1 VTAEDSNAGERLSL
15 MIDIARC
22 TGCKSCEVA
31 CKQEHGLGSGVYRNR
46 VLWLTGEAEAEAEAA
61 PTPVP
66 TLDFLNVTCQ
76 HCERPACLRAC
87 PVSPKALSK
96 DPVTGVV
103 TVNED
108 RCTGCGECV
117 VACPY
122 GAIGYD
128 PIDHHAVKCD
138 LCADRRAEGLGPACA
153 SVCPG
158 KAIQFGKHDV
168 LVSQAADSG
177 RSAGEHDPF
186 LMGPG
191 TVYLE
196 PLKEGPAFSLAALA
210 RRNGPAL
217 MDDPDARA
225 QMGTDPTEFPYRH
238 ARADRKPNRVEA
250 GGCALCFN
258 CCTTKFHFR
267 DDKLVRITGNEEDP
281 LLEGRVCP
289 KSQLSVQLH
298 TSDKRLTEP
307 MKRVGKRGENKFEP
321 ISWDQALD
329 EIAEKLKALRDK
341 YGSEALALF
350 SGTRTGIMVNRGYLR
365 LFAQMWGTPNIE
377 STEAFCSAGKNMA
390 YTLIQGVGGS
400 GNSYTEGDMG
410 SAEMYVFI
418 GDNQAETRPVYF
430 GMINDWRLRNGARMV
445 AVDPRF
451 TVTASKAD
459 EWLAIR
465 PGADMALGLALIHHI
480 FANDLHDAA
489 FCESDIM
496 GWSEWR
502 DFVLEKNY
510 DADWAAPITDLPAD
524 AIRRL
529 ATDIAKADGCVIF
542 GSRGLNQHSNSLQT
556 NRVFM
561 FLAAMTGNWGRA
573 GGAYFNVGAGVPI
586 EANAP
591 MERRGKIE
599 RPKIQSTPVAWA
611 DAIRTSKPYPL
622 KGLITSNNPL
632 AMWPDQTKAREALES
647 LDLLVHVE
655 LFPNETTAYAD
666 YVLPAA
672 TGIEKGEIG
681 RSNDD
686 RRIVWI
692 DQMMDPPGNAKPDG
706 WIWTELGKRLG
717 FDDVMKEEYK
727 DSAFFWDD
735 ALIDNDHMRGVT
747 QKRLHSVP
755 YRWVRFPVA
764 DETAPEIET
773 LYLKGT
779 TAIGKPEGHRF
790 PSKSGKLE
798 FWSPD
803 METKFNGLGL
813 SAFPEFYGERE
824 QLIDGPY
831 MELLEDDGAD
841 GVISTLRAEP
851 TINSPGRIVQPSEH
865 APGQA
870 LRDAGYD
877 TELVTG
883 RPPAPQFHAWTH
895 YAWQAQE
902 MWPDL
907 YMQIHPEKAVAL
919 GIEDGKRVKVE
930 TSHGEI
936 EARAWVTTG
945 IRKTSVFI
953 PIGWGEQQPYHPWRP
968 VNYLTDKAQRDPLSG
983 QTNLKT
989 YLCRVSPA

>member
-1 VTAEDSNAGERLSL
+1 MTIDQPNAGERLSL
-15 MIDIARC
+15 MIDMARC

-46 VLWLTGEAEAEAEAA
+46 VLWLSGDQA
-61 PTPVP
+61 P
-66 TLDFLNVTCQ
+66 TLDFLTVTCQ

-87 PVSPKALSK
+87 PVNPKALSK

-103 TVNED
+103 SVDED

-138 LCADRRAEGLGPACA
+138 LCADRRADGLGPACA

-158 KAIQFGKHDV
+158 KAIQFGKRDI
-168 LVSQAADSG
+168 LLSQEEESG
-177 RSAGEHDPF
+177 RASGEHDPF
-186 LMGPG
+186 LLGPG

-196 PLKEGPAFSLAALA
+196 PLKEDTDGSALTLAALA
-210 RRNGPAL
+210 RRDGPAL
-217 MDDPDARA
+217 MDDPKARA
-225 QMGTDPTEFPYRH
+225 QMGTDPTEFPYRYP
-238 ARADRKPNRVEA
+238 REERTPDRVEP

-267 DDKLVRITGNEEDP
+267 GDRLVRITGNEEDP
-281 LLEGRVCP
+281 LLQGRVCP

-298 TSDKRLTEP
+298 TSDKRLTQP
-307 MKRVGKRGENKFEP
+307 MKRVGKRGANEFEP

-329 EIAEKLKALRDK
+329 EIAAKLITLRDK
-341 YGSEALALF
+341 YGSETLALF

-390 YTLIQGVGGS
+390 YTMIQGAGGS
-400 GNSYTEGDMG
+400 GNTYTEGDMG
-410 SAEMYVFI
+410 SAAMYVFI

-445 AVDPRF
+445 VVDPRF

-480 FANDLHDAA
+480 FANDLHDLA
-489 FCESDIM
+489 FCESEVM
-496 GWSEWR
+496 GWKEWR
-502 DFVLEKNY
+502 DFILEKKY
-510 DADWAAPITDLPAD
+510 DADWAAPITDLPAE

-529 ATDIAKADGCVIF
+529 ATDIAEADGCVIF

-556 NRVFM
+556 NRVIM
-561 FLAAMTGNWGRA
+561 FLAAITGNWGRP

-586 EANAP
+586 QANAP
-591 MERRGKIE
+591 EDRRAVFE
-599 RPKIQSTPVAWA
+599 RPKIQATPVAWA
-611 DAIRTSKPYPL
+611 DAIRTGKPYPL

-647 LDLLVHVE
+647 LELLVHIE

-681 RSNDD
+681 RANDD

-692 DQMMDPPGNAKPDG
+692 DRMMDPPGEAQPDG
-706 WIWTELGKRLG
+706 WIWIELGKRLG

-727 DSAFFWDD
+727 DSGVFWDE

-773 LYLKGT
+773 LYLEGT
-779 TAIGKPEGHRF
+779 TAVGAPEGHRF
-790 PSKSGKLE
+790 PSPSGKLE
-798 FWSPD
+798 FWTQE
-803 METKFNGLGL
+803 MEAKFNTLGM
-813 SAFPEFYGERE
+813 SALPEFYGERE
-824 QLIDGPY
+824 HLIDP
-831 MELLEDDGAD
+831 LLETEAGFDGAPGDDRRPRLLELPD
-841 GVISTLRAEP
+841 GAVLLQDRREDDDLVASRIAREPARSGQRHAHGAVDLGHIVDRAVDP
-851 TINSPGRIVQPSEH
+851 
-865 APGQA
+865 
-870 LRDAGYD
+870 
-877 TELVTG
+877 ELV
-883 RPPAPQFHAWTH
+883 AAV
-895 YAWQAQE
+895 AQE
-902 MWPDL
+902 AHQL
-907 YMQIHPEKAVAL
+907 L
-919 GIEDGKRVKVE
+919 
-930 TSHGEI
+930 
-936 EARAWVTTG
+936 
-945 IRKTSVFI
+945 
-953 PIGWGEQQPYHPWRP
+953 
-968 VNYLTDKAQRDPLSG
+968 
-983 QTNLKT
+983 
-989 YLCRVSPA
+989 

>member
-1 VTAEDSNAGERLSL
+1 MAIDQPNAGERLSL
-15 MIDIARC
+15 MIDMARC

-46 VLWLTGEAEAEAEAA
+46 VLWLSGDQA
-61 PTPVP
+61 P
-66 TLDFLNVTCQ
+66 TLDFLTVTCQ

-87 PVSPKALSK
+87 PVNPKALSK

-103 TVNED
+103 SVDED

-138 LCADRRAEGLGPACA
+138 LCADRRADGLGPACA

-158 KAIQFGKHDV
+158 KAIQFGIRDI
-168 LVSQAADSG
+168 LVSQAEESG
-177 RSAGEHDPF
+177 RASGEHDPF
-186 LMGPG
+186 LLGPG

-196 PLKEGPAFSLAALA
+196 PLKKDTDGSALTLAALA
-210 RRNGPAL
+210 RRDGPAL
-217 MDDPDARA
+217 MDDPKARA
-225 QMGTDPTEFPYRH
+225 QMGTDPTEFPYRYP
-238 ARADRKPNRVEA
+238 REERTPDRVEP

-267 DDKLVRITGNEEDP
+267 GDRLVRITGNEEDP
-281 LLEGRVCP
+281 LLQGRVCP

-298 TSDKRLTEP
+298 TSDKRLTQP
-307 MKRVGKRGENKFEP
+307 MKRIGKRGANEFEP

-329 EIAEKLKALRDK
+329 EIAAKLIKLRDK
-341 YGSEALALF
+341 YGSETLALF

-390 YTLIQGVGGS
+390 YTMIQGAGGS
-400 GNSYTEGDMG
+400 GNTYTEGDMG
-410 SAEMYVFI
+410 SAAMYVFI

-445 AVDPRF
+445 VVDPRF

-480 FANDLHDAA
+480 FANDLHDLA
-489 FCESDIM
+489 FCESEVM
-496 GWSEWR
+496 GWKEWR
-502 DFVLEKNY
+502 DFILEKKY
-510 DADWAAPITDLPAD
+510 DADWAAPITDLPAE

-529 ATDIAKADGCVIF
+529 ATDIAEADGCVIF

-556 NRVFM
+556 NRVIM
-561 FLAAMTGNWGRA
+561 FLAAITGNWGRP

-586 EANAP
+586 QANAP
-591 MERRGKIE
+591 EDRRAVFE
-599 RPKIQSTPVAWA
+599 RPKIQATPVAWA
-611 DAIRTSKPYPL
+611 DAIRTGKPYPL

-647 LDLLVHVE
+647 LELLVHIE

-681 RSNDD
+681 RANDD

-692 DQMMDPPGNAKPDG
+692 DRMMDPPGEAQPDG
-706 WIWTELGKRLG
+706 WIWIELGKRLG

-727 DSAFFWDD
+727 DSGVFWDE

-773 LYLKGT
+773 LYLEGT
-779 TAIGKPEGHRF
+779 TAVGAPEGHRF
-790 PSKSGKLE
+790 PSPSGKLE
-798 FWSPD
+798 FWSQE
-803 METKFNGLGL
+803 MEAKFNTLGM
-813 SAFPEFYGERE
+813 SALPEFYGERE
-824 QLIDGPY
+824 HLIDLPF
-831 MELLEDDGAD
+831 MELLEGDDGD
-841 GVISTLRAEP
+841 GVISPLREAP
-851 TINSPGRIVQPSEH
+851 TITSPGRIVPPSEQT
-865 APGQA
+865 PGQT
-870 LRDAGYD
+870 LRDQGYD

-907 YMQIHPEKAVAL
+907 YMQIHPDKAGPL
-919 GIEDGKRVKVE
+919 GIEDGKRVRVE
-930 TSHGEI
+930 TSHGDI

-945 IRKTSVFI
+945 IRKTAVFI
-953 PIGWGEQQPYHPWRP
+953 PIGWGEQQPFHPWRP
-968 VNYLTDKAQRDPLSG
+968 VNFLTDKAQRDPLSG
-983 QTNLKT
+983 QTNLKS
-989 YLCRVSPA
+989 YLCRVSAA